1 MKAKTPLSKR
11 QRTKL
16 VSLMK
21 FIIIAPDLVPDEEF
35 AADEVRRILSIPPR
49 PEDRGIR
56 EPS

>member
-11 QRTKL
+11 QRLKL
-16 VSLMK
+16 VSLMRELP
-21 FIIIAPDLVPDEEF
+21 IGDPEA

-49 PEDRGIR
+49 PEDRQIR